1 MFTMLLKFPTRTT
14 KSQFRWKKERPREN
28 KIHSSLIRWWL
39 HSLYLR
45 TYLKTGWSEKGKWK
59 CWRRTLKMCRKKF
72 VLQKRNLR
80 VFSCCITQLN
90 RICDDKICRKV
101 IRIAGKMYNLY
112 IIKWTHRFKTS
123 NGCRQ
128 SNATRSLWFAIFILL
143 KATATERRKQKKYI
157 FRLTTI
163 NAFAQIYNEI
173 IPIANKRKM
182 EYFPF
187 S

>member
-101 IRIAGKMYNLY
+101 IRIAGNTLCIIY
-112 IIKWTHRFKTS
+112 IS
-123 NGCRQ
+123 NERIDSKRQ
-128 SNATRSLWFAIFILL
+128 MVVASRMQLDHYGL
-143 KATATERRKQKKYI
+143 
-157 FRLTTI
+157 
-163 NAFAQIYNEI
+163 
-173 IPIANKRKM
+173 
-182 EYFPF
+182 PF
-187 S
+187 SFCWKQQRQKDESKRNIYSAWQQLMLLHKFTTR